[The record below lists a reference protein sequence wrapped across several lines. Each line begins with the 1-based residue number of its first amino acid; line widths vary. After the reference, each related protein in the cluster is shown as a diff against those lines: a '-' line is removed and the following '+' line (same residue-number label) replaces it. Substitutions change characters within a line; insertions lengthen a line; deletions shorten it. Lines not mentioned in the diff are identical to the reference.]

1 MIRRLRRQNEMNKK
15 KRVHIFVSGRV
26 QGIGYRDGV
35 RRKADKL
42 GIFGWVKNL
51 EDGRVEAVFEGE
63 EDKVKEIIEW
73 AKTGPFLAK
82 VDKIDVVSEVFLGEF
97 NDFKIILNR

>member
-1 MIRRLRRQNEMNKK
+1 MNK

-35 RRKADKL
+35 RGKAEKL
-42 GIFGWVKNL
+42 GILGWVKNL

-63 EDKVKEIIEW
+63 ENKVKEIIEW
-73 AKTGPFLAK
+73 ARKGPFLAK
-82 VDKIDVVSEVFLGEF
+82 VENMDIMPENFSGKF
-97 NDFKIILNR
+97 NDFKIIKDV